1 MFSFDEELTDFISL
15 IIKFLIVQW
24 IFFWTL
30 LIIPAQENYLLIKDG
45 QYQYQ
50 TYRVPQD
57 VSYNIERIE
66 HKNIIDLVLSKDFQ
80 DILRINCDGLFVNGA
95 NEEVCGIFLDK
106 TKNVT
111 HITLYERY
119 PEKGYKTV
127 YELKGLKYRDALAKT
142 NTIEMSILSYEDKEH
157 LYRAKLK
164 FSMSIVGS
172 SLVLCFF
179 FFLFYSIDFRKP
191 KTKEANFLIC
201 LKNTIK
207 YSVLI
212 LIIYQFIKIWYF
224 LFHSL

>member
-1 MFSFDEELTDFISL
+1 MFSFDEELTDFIGL

-24 IFFWTL
+24 IFFWTV

-57 VSYNIERIE
+57 VSYKIKRIE
-66 HKNIIDLVLSKDFQ
+66 HKNIIDLALIKDFQ
-80 DILRINCDGLFVNGA
+80 DVLRINCEGLFVNGA

-106 TKNVT
+106 TKNVS
-111 HITLYERY
+111 HIAFYERY
-119 PEKGYKTV
+119 PENGYKTV
-127 YELKGLKYRDALAKT
+127 YELKGVTYRDVLGKT
-142 NTIEMSILSYEDKEH
+142 NIIEMSILSYEDKEY
-157 LYRAKLK
+157 LNSAKLK
-164 FSMSIVGS
+164 FLMSIVGS

-191 KTKEANFLIC
+191 KRKEVKFLIYI
-201 LKNTIK
+201 KNTIK

-212 LIIYQFIKIWYF
+212 FIIYQFIKIWYF